1 MRMSL
6 QAIIPAVLLAANLAA
21 LVRLSRDI
29 WLIDS
34 DVKAIRGQLN
44 AYNHQTAAEIRYL
57 METLEIQAELAA
69 HTAKIAPSLDAQLW
83 DESLA
88 KLKKIVEDPNFA
100 RPRSAGEDGGIIPEI
115 PPGLRDKRV
124 PPEIEKKYDDLIHA
138 TVLRPLATQKAEP

>member
-6 QAIIPAVLLAANLAA
+6 QAIILAVLLAANLAA

-57 METLEIQAELAA
+57 METLETQAELAA
-69 HTAKIAPSLDAQLW
+69 HIAKKAPSLDAQLW
-83 DESLA
+83 DEYFA
-88 KLKKIVEDPNFA
+88 KLKKIVEAPNFA
-100 RPRSAGEDGGIIPEI
+100 RPARAGKTAESFPRS
-115 PPGLRDKRV
+115 
-124 PPEIEKKYDDLIHA
+124 
-138 TVLRPLATQKAEP
+138 PLV

>member
-6 QAIIPAVLLAANLAA
+6 QAIILAVLLAANLAA

-57 METLEIQAELAA
+57 METLETQAELAA
-69 HTAKIAPSLDAQLW
+69 ASPRKPPALTLSFGMSTSPSSKKSLRLPTLPGRAKHGKTA
-83 DESLA
+83 E
-88 KLKKIVEDPNFA
+88 
-100 RPRSAGEDGGIIPEI
+100 
-115 PPGLRDKRV
+115 
-124 PPEIEKKYDDLIHA
+124 
-138 TVLRPLATQKAEP
+138 